1 LSAKYPLSRRPRGR
15 RKPWTPARLKT
26 NMPLVRARENL
37 SLAQSGLN
45 GAKATQA
52 KAELAA
58 ADQIGRILNAKQQ
71 DRGHTEN

>member
-1 LSAKYPLSRRPRGR
+1 
-15 RKPWTPARLKT
+15 
-26 NMPLVRARENL
+26 MPLVRARENL

-58 ADQIGRILNAKQQ
+58 ADQIGRIPNAKQQ